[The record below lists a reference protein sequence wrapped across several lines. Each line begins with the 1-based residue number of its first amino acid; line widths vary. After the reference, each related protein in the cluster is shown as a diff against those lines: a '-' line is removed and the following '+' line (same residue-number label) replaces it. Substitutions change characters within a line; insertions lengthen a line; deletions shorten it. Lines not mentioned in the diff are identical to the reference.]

1 MRRYIREAKISYIQL
16 EQETQLQDHTSI
28 LWQPP
33 LLAQPG
39 RGPDNEAIHWA
50 LLSLL
55 ISSSILIL
63 NTIFPLD

>member
-39 RGPDNEAIHWA
+39 PA
-50 LLSLL
+50 SLNKKW
-55 ISSSILIL
+55 SGVDGWVMSDTGVSI
-63 NTIFPLD
+63 NS